1 MNKEL
6 IGKFLKALREEKN
19 LTQIQLSSAFS
30 GIYSDALISK
40 WERGQSVPNIDDLK
54 TLSKYFN
61 VSVDEILNGTRY
73 EEVDFEK
80 KYFIYNNDWMSRY
93 SSDDLYNVREEQ
105 ELLIETRFKE
115 ILKKMVGDGLSLS
128 EDKEFDFIV
137 NHFYQIFLP
146 AIECKDELALKN
158 SMLCD
163 EICVWVDDII
173 DSAHDCL
180 PGGLSDIKFEIYKQT
195 ALMHNS
201 TIEEK
206 YWEANKKFV
215 FINRQNIWADINNV
229 IEDRENELKD
239 RLNTLENFEKDI
251 LLAAL
256 QQTNIVNT
264 LATGSPRGKELY
276 EKQYGRKYNEEQLT
290 KQAIKLLIE
299 CGAKLNKVFLGYW
312 KVVTWKHSVIDELE
326 HIHKR
331 YKESLLMPVC
341 ENGRYHYFIVDNIE
355 KNRAKLGIKYENELF
370 DETDNELKEWEYL
383 KHFYDVNMYRSHFL
397 NDMRVS
403 RIDSVSEMILNTLI
417 DKIGADNRKTIIWEL
432 QKIYHI
438 TLYDVGI
445 STDRE
450 VIPVGDYFDYFGE
463 NPLEYL
469 EDDEDVFFAVYN
481 ALPPI
486 EKDLFLTTEFQ
497 NKKGV
502 EYLFKLIKRG
512 GNILYT
518 PSDLNITNYD
528 YKDLDKLE
536 GVKPVP
542 ELDKAQAVI
551 YQIYDRYSLATYE
564 QYQALINFCRMRQI
578 EMEAK
583 YKEKNPIKY
592 WEYINNNEV
601 LI

>member
-1 MNKEL
+1 MNNFIKSLMEEKGLKQKEL
-6 IGKFLKALREEKN
+6 ATILGISPAAVSQWNEEGTNITADNLFL
-19 LTQIQLSSAFS
+19 
-30 GIYSDALISK
+30 
-40 WERGQSVPNIDDLK
+40 
-54 TLSKYFN
+54 LSKLFH
-61 VSVDEILNGTRY
+61 VTVDELLEGKRIGESLEDKWKREYDINKDAARTALVDGEKEKVLNYFAALQRVNIRFF
-73 EEVDFEK
+73 ELFEK
-80 KYFIYNNDWMSRY
+80 KIS
-93 SSDDLYNVREEQ
+93 
-105 ELLIETRFKE
+105 
-115 ILKKMVGDGLSLS
+115 
-128 EDKEFDFIV
+128 
-137 NHFYQIFLP
+137 
-146 AIECKDELALKN
+146 N
-158 SMLCD
+158 S
-163 EICVWVDDII
+163 I
-173 DSAHDCL
+173 
-180 PGGLSDIKFEIYKQT
+180 
-195 ALMHNS
+195 
-201 TIEEK
+201 
-206 YWEANKKFV
+206 
-215 FINRQNIWADINNV
+215 
-229 IEDRENELKD
+229 
-239 RLNTLENFEKDI
+239 
-251 LLAAL
+251 
-256 QQTNIVNT
+256 
-264 LATGSPRGKELY
+264 
-276 EKQYGRKYNEEQLT
+276 
-290 KQAIKLLIE
+290 
-299 CGAKLNKVFLGYW
+299 
-312 KVVTWKHSVIDELE
+312 
-326 HIHKR
+326 
-331 YKESLLMPVC
+331 
-341 ENGRYHYFIVDNIE
+341 
-355 KNRAKLGIKYENELF
+355 
-370 DETDNELKEWEYL
+370 TDNELKEWEYL

>member
-1 MNKEL
+1 MNNFIKSLMEEKGLKQKEL
-6 IGKFLKALREEKN
+6 ATILGISPAAVSQWNEEGTNITADNLFL
-19 LTQIQLSSAFS
+19 
-30 GIYSDALISK
+30 
-40 WERGQSVPNIDDLK
+40 
-54 TLSKYFN
+54 LSKLFH
-61 VSVDEILNGTRY
+61 VTVDELLEGKRIGESLEDKWKREYDINKDAARTALVDGEKEKVLNYFAALQRVNIRFF
-73 EEVDFEK
+73 ELFEK
-80 KYFIYNNDWMSRY
+80 KIS
-93 SSDDLYNVREEQ
+93 
-105 ELLIETRFKE
+105 
-115 ILKKMVGDGLSLS
+115 
-128 EDKEFDFIV
+128 
-137 NHFYQIFLP
+137 
-146 AIECKDELALKN
+146 N
-158 SMLCD
+158 S
-163 EICVWVDDII
+163 I
-173 DSAHDCL
+173 
-180 PGGLSDIKFEIYKQT
+180 
-195 ALMHNS
+195 
-201 TIEEK
+201 
-206 YWEANKKFV
+206 
-215 FINRQNIWADINNV
+215 
-229 IEDRENELKD
+229 
-239 RLNTLENFEKDI
+239 
-251 LLAAL
+251 
-256 QQTNIVNT
+256 
-264 LATGSPRGKELY
+264 
-276 EKQYGRKYNEEQLT
+276 
-290 KQAIKLLIE
+290 
-299 CGAKLNKVFLGYW
+299 
-312 KVVTWKHSVIDELE
+312 
-326 HIHKR
+326 
-331 YKESLLMPVC
+331 
-341 ENGRYHYFIVDNIE
+341 
-355 KNRAKLGIKYENELF
+355 
-370 DETDNELKEWEYL
+370 TDNELKEWEYL

-518 PSDLNITNYD
+518 PSDLNLTNYD
-528 YKDLDKLE
+528 YKNLDELE

-564 QYQALINFCRMRQI
+564 QYQALINFRRMQQI

-592 WEYINNNEV
+592 WEYIKTTKY
-601 LI
+601 